1 MKARPADSHGDY
13 VLFRR
18 AGHYNDPEIFLPP
31 ALAAQ
36 FQSEK
41 DSADAELL
49 ALERAERDEA
59 QAQRKKD
66 RIEAAKPEPAP
77 NLEYG
82 DFELHVHEHGVGRHQ
97 ILVSPDAMQ
106 RRLSMLKVGLQSDG
120 DHAKR
125 EETAISAALKHGADR
140 CIVRPHSWRED
151 LEELTLELPAF
162 RQAIEIIRNAHV
174 ISSLTGHPPSIPPLL
189 LVGPP
194 GVGKSYF
201 CGRLIDVLKSG
212 SKWMSLDQPTAGSSL
227 RGGDKHWSTSSH
239 GSLYELLA
247 LGETANPV
255 IILDEIDKAA
265 RRHSSG
271 EVDMLGQLYSALE
284 PETARRI
291 TDGSLDVELDA
302 SLVFYVAT
310 ANSLKTLGAA
320 LLSRFEV
327 IQVGLPSP
335 AERMESA
342 TRIVSSCLARIGVLH
357 FIGVSR
363 GAVRVLSDYS
373 PRVIRRAVEKAVG
386 AAVVA
391 GIRMVSDVEI
401 EKVLGIAAQPAA
413 TGRAVPAAMH

>member
-1 MKARPADSHGDY
+1 
-13 VLFRR
+13 
-18 AGHYNDPEIFLPP
+18 
-31 ALAAQ
+31 
-36 FQSEK
+36 
-41 DSADAELL
+41 
-49 ALERAERDEA
+49 
-59 QAQRKKD
+59 
-66 RIEAAKPEPAP
+66 
-77 NLEYG
+77 
-82 DFELHVHEHGVGRHQ
+82 
-97 ILVSPDAMQ
+97 
-106 RRLSMLKVGLQSDG
+106 MLKEGLQGDG

-125 EETAISAALKHGADR
+125 EEAAISSAFKTGVDR
-140 CIVRPHSWRED
+140 CIVRPQSWNED

-162 RQAIEIIRNAHV
+162 QAAIEVIRNALA
-174 ISSLTGHPPSIPPLL
+174 ISSLTGSPPSIPPLL

-201 CGRLIDVLKSG
+201 CGRLIDVLQSG
-212 SKWMSLDQPTAGSSL
+212 SKWMSLDQPSAGSFL
-227 RGGDKHWSTSSH
+227 RGLDKHWSTSAH
-239 GSLYELLA
+239 GALYEVLA
-247 LGETANPV
+247 LGQTANPV
-255 IILDEIDKAA
+255 IVLDEIDKAA

-271 EVDMLGQLYSALE
+271 EVDMLSQLYSSLE

-291 TDGSLDVELDA
+291 TDVSLDVELDA

-310 ANSLKTLGAA
+310 ANSLKTLDSA

-373 PRVIRRAVEKAVG
+373 PRVIRRGVEKAVG

-391 GIRMVSDVEI
+391 GSRMVSDVEI
-401 EKVLGIAAQPAA
+401 EKKLGITAQPAA
-413 TGRAVPAAMH
+413 TGRAAPKMH